1 MLVKNGVKS
10 LEKINKETYVCFQTI
25 EKKHERGGLEFFF
38 SSFVWYALSNPK
50 ALELVGK
57 LYY

>member
-1 MLVKNGVKS
+1 MLVKNDVKS

-38 SSFVWYALSNPK
+38 SFFC
-50 ALELVGK
+50 LVCTFQT
-57 LYY
+57 